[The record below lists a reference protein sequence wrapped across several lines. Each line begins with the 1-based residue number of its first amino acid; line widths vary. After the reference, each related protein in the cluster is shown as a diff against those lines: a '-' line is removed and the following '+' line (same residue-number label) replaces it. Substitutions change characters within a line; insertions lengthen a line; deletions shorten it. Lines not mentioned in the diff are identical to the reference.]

1 MQLQYT
7 FKRTQ
12 FNEYLKGLTNGQATG
27 AKTLQLIA
35 KPLAKPRKIEATAH
49 NREIVKSPPT
59 KARPSAGFLLRSGYQ
74 NPTPRRTI
82 GGTAGFTQRQTLCR
96 GCSVYE
102 PLKDPAA
109 ITAANQFFDDLV
121 ALADPDN
128 QLPLL
133 RPQVED
139 YRWETLNHSGH
150 PMTRDQ
156 LHGFLSGL
164 MVAGT
169 LSPEQIHTLSQR
181 LNKGQAAGWM

>member
-1 MQLQYT
+1 MSSCAV
-7 FKRTQ
+7 
-12 FNEYLKGLTNGQATG
+12 YLARLGL
-27 AKTLQLIA
+27 
-35 KPLAKPRKIEATAH
+35 
-49 NREIVKSPPT
+49 
-59 KARPSAGFLLRSGYQ
+59 
-74 NPTPRRTI
+74 
-82 GGTAGFTQRQTLCR
+82 
-96 GCSVYE
+96 
-102 PLKDPAA
+102 
-109 ITAANQFFDDLV
+109 
-121 ALADPDN
+121 ALAGCG

-169 LSPEQIHTLSQR
+169 LSPEQIHALSQR